1 MILVVGSTGMVGHE
15 VCLRLLQ
22 RGERVRALVRQTHHP
37 AIPASLRS
45 EGAELVVVT

>member
-37 AIPASLRS
+37 AIPASLRD
-45 EGAELVVVT
+45 EGAELVLVT